1 MAASWAKEYI
11 NNLQL
16 AELLIKIAP
25 RAIRRRF
32 DDEFHP
38 GQLEQFLSKNRRH
51 IDDLKNKRV
60 ITRAQYDILYLRG
73 KLIIVYNT

>member
-1 MAASWAKEYI
+1 MAAALAKEEI
-11 NNLQL
+11 NFQRL
-16 AELLIKIAP
+16 ASLLIKIAP

-51 IDDLKNKRV
+51 IDDLKNKKV
-60 ITRAQYDILYLRG
+60 ITRVQYDILYPRG
-73 KLIIVYNT
+73 